1 MDDLLTTRQLQ
12 KLLQIDRTTIYRM
25 LKDGRLTGVKVGKQW
40 RFKRQEVEA
49 LLSSVPS
56 IKSDHI
62 PQSTSPTPSTRI
74 IPLGCIQVIQDI
86 FAESAGVGAV
96 IITPGGELLTKLSNC
111 CRFCD
116 LIMASES
123 GRGGCIEL
131 WRELAGQP
139 EDQPQFTTCN
149 AGLQYARARIKVDSH
164 FEGML
169 IAGQFYA
176 EPPETDE
183 KQARIQQ
190 LAKKHGLDA
199 QILAEAAQEL
209 PVFDEHQRA
218 QLGVWMEN
226 VVRHLT

>member
-1 MDDLLTTRQLQ
+1 VDDLLTTRQLQ

-49 LLSSVPS
+49 LLSRAPFVESDRGPES
-56 IKSDHI
+56 ASPPPPIK
-62 PQSTSPTPSTRI
+62 I
-74 IPLGCIQVIQDI
+74 IPLACLQVIQNV
-86 FAESAGVGAV
+86 FAESTGVGAV
-96 IITPGGELLTKLSNC
+96 IITLNGELLTKLSNC

-116 LIMASES
+116 LIMTTES
-123 GRGGCIEL
+123 GRRGCIDW
-131 WRELAGQP
+131 WRRLASQP

-183 KQARIQQ
+183 EQARIQQ

-218 QLGVWMEN
+218 QLGVWMDN
-226 VVRHLT
+226 IVRHLT